1 MTQRNFEGSKYQ
13 STKDLSIREIATL
26 IRKDLK
32 KYSTKDGYKF
42 SVRSEVFRGGQS
54 IAVTIRSIP
63 EGITVETPEFVTWR
77 EQNPHSSYFNAP
89 QRYSDELTALIDDV
103 KDIVNAYNFD
113 DSDSS
118 SDYFHNNFYDS
129 IRLDLEAKEGA
140 A

>member
-13 STKDLSIREIATL
+13 STKDLSIREIAAL

-32 KYSTKDGYKF
+32 KYSAKDGYKF

-63 EGITVETPEFVTWR
+63 EGFTVETPEFVTWR
-77 EQNPHSSYFNAP
+77 DQNPHSSYFSAP

-118 SDYFHNNFYDS
+118 SDYFHNFHDS
-129 IRLDLEAKEGA
+129 IRLDLDAKEGA

>member
-13 STKDLSIREIATL
+13 STKDLSIREIAAL

-32 KYSTKDGYKF
+32 KYPTKDGYKF

-63 EGITVETPEFVTWR
+63 EDIAVETSEFVTWR
-77 EQNPHSSYFNAP
+77 EQNPHSSYLGAP

-113 DSDSS
+113 NSDSS
-118 SDYFHNNFYDS
+118 SDYFHQNFYDS
-129 IRLDLEAKEGA
+129 IRLDLDVKKGA

>member
-13 STKDLSIREIATL
+13 STKDLSIREIAAL

-32 KYSTKDGYKF
+32 KYPTKDGYKF
-42 SVRSEVFRGGQS
+42 SVRSDIFSGGQS

-63 EGITVETPEFVTWR
+63 EGITVETPEFVAWR
-77 EQNPHSSYFNAP
+77 EQNPHSSYLSAP
-89 QRYSDELTALIDDV
+89 QRYSNELTALMDDV

-118 SDYFHNNFYDS
+118 SDYFHSNFYDS
-129 IRLDLEAKEGA
+129 IRLDLEVREGA